1 MTIGVWILGDQLI
14 ENHPIL
20 AELEANKKEVIVILI
35 ESLNHIKKKKLSSTK
50 TNLYLVSNAS
60 LC

>member
-20 AELEANKKEVIVILI
+20 AELEANKKR
-35 ESLNHIKKKKLSSTK
+35 
-50 TNLYLVSNAS
+50 SNS
-60 LC
+60 YFN